1 MLLKQII
8 ENQVRYIFIILSVFI
23 FSLTLISCSKK
34 DDSASSASS
43 SSAGSSSEIVS
54 VSDSGGYIQIES
66 TNHSLDEGDVIRFST
81 TDTLPAGLALATDYY
96 VVGTQ
101 STNTFFVSATESG
114 TPIAYTDGGT
124 GTHSWQIA
132 MSSDGLFVTV
142 GDVGTILTSSDG
154 ISWTERTSGTT
165 NNLYG
170 VTYGGGL
177 VLTVGDNGTILTSS
191 DGSTWTSRTSGITNN
206 LYGVTYGGGLFVTV
220 GDNRTILT
228 SSDGTTWANTSANKR
243 TTLRYFSK
251 PDAPHLYGVT
261 YGDGLFVTVGGDATI
276 FTSSDGTTW
285 TENGQN
291 LRSNWGDGQ
300 YFKAVTYRNKL
311 FVLVGRNGKIMNSP
325 DGITWKERKAG
336 TTNNLMGVTYS
347 PTCGKVE
354 WKGWDAGLCKN
365 GIFVSVGKG
374 GKIITS
380 FDGNWWVKRTFKGAG
395 WIYAVAYG
403 NGTFVTVGNNGTI
416 ISSFD
421 GVSWL
426 RRVTG
431 NEIKSKGIDNIRED
445 VPTGYLDIR
454 SGGHNLNVGDV
465 IRFTTTGTLPV
476 GLALNTDYYVVATPS
491 NNAFFVSETEDGT
504 PISIKDCWDEKK
516 ELSTDLNCKGTGKP
530 GAPIGEWHAWHYSI
544 DVDVDI
550 DEREE
555 EDTERRAR
563 TSFAV
568 PSVTIDDLNAVTY
581 SDQL

>member
-23 FSLTLISCSKK
+23 ISLTVISCKSS
-34 DDSASSASS
+34 DDEDLTSSASS

-66 TNHSLDEGDVIRFST
+66 TNHSLDEGDVIRFTT

-142 GDVGTILTSSDG
+142 GNVGTILTSSDG

-191 DGSTWTSRTSGITNN
+191 DGSTWTSRTSGITDN

-220 GDNRTILT
+220 GYNGTILT

-261 YGDGLFVTVGGDATI
+261 YGDGLFVTVGGNATV

-285 TENGQN
+285 TENGQK
-291 LRSNWGDGQ
+291 LRSNWVDGQ
-300 YFKAVTYRNKL
+300 YFKAVTYRKKL
-311 FVLVGRNGKIMNSP
+311 FVLVGRKGKIMNSP
-325 DGITWKERKAG
+325 DGITWKKRKAG
-336 TTNNLMGVTYS
+336 TGMSLMGVTYS

-365 GIFVSVGKG
+365 GIFVTVGKG
-374 GKIITS
+374 GKILTS
-380 FDGNWWVKRTFKGAG
+380 FDGNWWVKRTFKGAS
-395 WIYAVAYG
+395 WIYAVTYG
-403 NGTFVTVGNNGTI
+403 NGTFVTAGANGVILT
-416 ISSFD
+416 SFD
-421 GVSWL
+421 GISWL

-431 NEIKSKGIDNIRED
+431 NKIKSKGIDNIRQD

-454 SGGHNLNVGDV
+454 SPGHNLDVGDV
-465 IRFTTTGTLPV
+465 IRFTTTGTLPAV
-476 GLALNTDYYVVATPS
+476 LALNTDYYVVATPS
-491 NNAFFVSETEDGT
+491 NKSFFVSETEDGT
-504 PISIKDCWDEKK
+504 PINLKDCMDEEK
-516 ELSTDLNCKGTGKP
+516 ELSTNLNCKGTGTK
-530 GAPIGEWHAWHYSI
+530 GSHRWHYSAFI
-544 DVDVDI
+544 D

-555 EDTERRAR
+555 EDTEEEDTEQWAR

-568 PSVTIDDLNAVTY
+568 PSVTIEDLNAITY

>member
-8 ENQVRYIFIILSVFI
+8 ENQVRYIFIILSVII
-23 FSLTLISCSKK
+23 FSLAVISCK
-34 DDSASSASS
+34 
-43 SSAGSSSEIVS
+43 
-54 VSDSGGYIQIES
+54 
-66 TNHSLDEGDVIRFST
+66 
-81 TDTLPAGLALATDYY
+81 
-96 VVGTQ
+96 
-101 STNTFFVSATESG
+101 
-114 TPIAYTDGGT
+114 
-124 GTHSWQIA
+124 
-132 MSSDGLFVTV
+132 SSDDDDLPSSTSSNGLFVTV
-142 GDVGTILTSSDG
+142 GNVGSILTSSDG

-177 VLTVGDNGTILTSS
+177 LVVVGDNGTILTSS
-191 DGSTWTSRTSGITNN
+191 SGTSWTSRTSGITNN

-220 GDNRTILT
+220 GDNGTIL
-228 SSDGTTWANTSANKR
+228 
-243 TTLRYFSK
+243 
-251 PDAPHLYGVT
+251 
-261 YGDGLFVTVGGDATI
+261 
-276 FTSSDGTTW
+276 TSSDGTTW

-291 LRSNWGDGQ
+291 LRSNWGDAQ

-311 FVLVGRNGKIMNSP
+311 FVLGGRNGKIMNSP
-325 DGITWKERKAG
+325 DGITWKQRKSG
-336 TTNNLMGVTYS
+336 TSMDRMGVTYA

-354 WKGWDAGLCKN
+354 WKGLDAGLCKN

-395 WIYAVAYG
+395 WIYAVTYG
-403 NGTFVTVGNNGTI
+403 NGTFVTVGENGVI
-416 ISSFD
+416 LSSFD
-421 GVSWL
+421 GISWL

-454 SGGHNLNVGDV
+454 SDGHNLDVGDV
-465 IRFTTTGTLPV
+465 IRFTTTGTLPL
-476 GLALNTDYYVVATPS
+476 GLALSTNYYVVATPA
-491 NNAFFVSETEDGT
+491 NNSFFVSRTEGGT
-504 PISIKDCWDEKK
+504 PIDFCEN
-516 ELSTDLNCKGTGKP
+516 ELNDDATDLTCKGTGKP

-544 DVDVDI
+544 DVDI

-568 PSVTIDDLNAVTY
+568 PSVTVEDLNAVTY

>member
-1 MLLKQII
+1 
-8 ENQVRYIFIILSVFI
+8 
-23 FSLTLISCSKK
+23 
-34 DDSASSASS
+34 
-43 SSAGSSSEIVS
+43 
-54 VSDSGGYIQIES
+54 
-66 TNHSLDEGDVIRFST
+66 LDEGDVIRFTT

-142 GDVGTILTSSDG
+142 GNVGTILTSSDG

-291 LRSNWGDGQ
+291 LKSNWGDGQ

-354 WKGWDAGLCKN
+354 WKGLDAGLCKN

-403 NGTFVTVGNNGTI
+403 NGTFVTVGNRGTI

-421 GVSWL
+421 GISWL

-431 NEIKSKGIDNIRED
+431 NEIKSKGIDNIRQD
-445 VPTGYLDIR
+445 VPTGYLSIR
-454 SGGHNLNVGDV
+454 SPGHNLNVGDV

-476 GLALNTDYYVVATPS
+476 GLALATDYYVVATPS
-491 NNAFFVSETEDGT
+491 NKTFFVSETEDGT
-504 PISIKDCWDEKK
+504 PINLKDCMDEAE
-516 ELSTDLNCKGTGKP
+516 ELSLDLNCKGTGTK
-530 GAPIGEWHAWHYSI
+530 GTHRWHYSTFI
-544 DVDVDI
+544 D
-550 DEREE
+550 DEIEEEIEE

>member
-1 MLLKQII
+1 MLSKQII

-23 FSLTLISCSKK
+23 FSITIISCGGS
-34 DDSASSASS
+34 DDK
-43 SSAGSSSEIVS
+43 VT
-54 VSDSGGYIQIES
+54 V
-66 TNHSLDEGDVIRFST
+66 ST
-81 TDTLPAGLALATDYY
+81 T
-96 VVGTQ
+96 
-101 STNTFFVSATESG
+101 N
-114 TPIAYTDGGT
+114 
-124 GTHSWQIA
+124 
-132 MSSDGLFVTV
+132 GLFVTV
-142 GDVGTILTSSDG
+142 GNVGSILTSSDG

-165 NNLYG
+165 KNLYG

-177 VLTVGDNGTILTSS
+177 LVAVGDNGTILTSS
-191 DGSTWTSRTSGITNN
+191 SGTSWTSRTSGITKN

-220 GDNRTILT
+220 GDNGTILT

-261 YGDGLFVTVGGDATI
+261 YGEGLFVTVGGNATI
-276 FTSSDGTTW
+276 LTSSDGTTW

-291 LRSNWGDGQ
+291 LRSNWGDAQ
-300 YFKAVTYRNKL
+300 YFKAVTYRKKL
-311 FVLVGRNGKIMNSP
+311 FVLGGRNGKIMNSP
-325 DGITWKERKAG
+325 DGITWKQRKSG
-336 TTNNLMGVTYS
+336 TSMDRMGVTYA

-354 WKGWDAGLCKN
+354 WKGLDAGLCKN

-395 WIYAVAYG
+395 WIYAVTYG
-403 NGTFVTVGNNGTI
+403 NGTFVSVGENGVI
-416 ISSFD
+416 LSSFD
-421 GVSWL
+421 GISWL

-431 NEIKSKGIDNIRED
+431 NEIKSKGIDNIKED

-454 SGGHNLNVGDV
+454 SDGHNLDVGDV
-465 IRFTTTGTLPV
+465 IRFTTTGTLPL
-476 GLALNTDYYVVATPS
+476 GLALSTNYYVVATPA
-491 NNAFFVSETEDGT
+491 NNSFFVSRTEGGT
-504 PISIKDCWDEKK
+504 PIDFCDT
-516 ELSTDLNCKGTGKP
+516 ELNDNSTDSPCKGHGKP

-544 DVDVDI
+544 ETDI

-568 PSVTIDDLNAVTY
+568 PSVTVEDLNAVTY

>member
-23 FSLTLISCSKK
+23 FSLAVISCKSS
-34 DDSASSASS
+34 DDEDLPSSANS
-43 SSAGSSSEIVS
+43 
-54 VSDSGGYIQIES
+54 
-66 TNHSLDEGDVIRFST
+66 N
-81 TDTLPAGLALATDYY
+81 
-96 VVGTQ
+96 
-101 STNTFFVSATESG
+101 
-114 TPIAYTDGGT
+114 
-124 GTHSWQIA
+124 
-132 MSSDGLFVTV
+132 GLFVTV
-142 GDVGTILTSSDG
+142 GNVGSILTSSDG

-165 NNLYG
+165 NNLHG

-220 GDNRTILT
+220 GDNGTILT

-251 PDAPHLYGVT
+251 ADAQHLYGVT

-285 TENGQN
+285 TENGQDF
-291 LRSNWGDGQ
+291 RSKWENGQ

-311 FVLVGRNGKIMNSP
+311 FVLVGRVGKIFNSP
-325 DGITWKERKAG
+325 DGITWKQRKAG
-336 TTNNLMGVTYS
+336 TGSNLTGVTYS
-347 PTCGKVE
+347 HTCGKVE
-354 WKGWDAGLCKN
+354 WKGLDAGLCKN
-365 GIFVSVGKG
+365 GIFLAVGKG

-395 WIYAVAYG
+395 WIYAVTYG
-403 NGTFVTVGNNGTI
+403 NGTFVTVGENGVI
-416 ISSFD
+416 LSSFD
-421 GVSWL
+421 GISWL
-426 RRVTG
+426 RRITG
-431 NEIKSKGIDNIRED
+431 NEIKTKGIDLVRLD

-454 SGGHNLNVGDV
+454 SPGHNLDVGDV

-476 GLALNTDYYVVATPS
+476 GLALDTDYYVVATPS
-491 NNAFFVSETEDGT
+491 NKSFFVSETEDGT
-504 PISIKDCWDEKK
+504 PISLKDCRDEEE
-516 ELSTDLNCKGTGKP
+516 ELAIDLNCNGTGKK
-530 GAPIGEWHAWHYSI
+530 GTHRWYYSTFI
-544 DVDVDI
+544 D
-550 DEREE
+550 DESEE
-555 EDTERRAR
+555 EDTEEEDTEEEDPEQWAR

-568 PSVTIDDLNAVTY
+568 PSVTIEDLNAVTY